1 MFWGPSIHWNTYL
14 ERYVMLLNR
23 AKDDQFG
30 QEGIYVSFCARRS
43 QPVRTGA
50 RRPRSLNGG
59 SWYPQV
65 IGGEAGSGTDRLAG
79 QRARFF
85 MTGRSERMIEFER

>member
-1 MFWGPSIHWNTYL
+1 VFWGPSIHWNTYL

-30 QEGIYVSFCARRS
+30 QEGIYVSFSATLHPQDWS
-43 QPVRTGA
+43 APA
-50 RRPRSLNGG
+50 KIMNGG

-65 IGGEAGSGTDRLAG
+65 IGAETGAGTDRLAG
-79 QRARFF
+79 RRARFF
-85 MTGRSERMIEFER
+85 MTGRSERMIEFDR